1 MNKKRKYHT
10 LQFPVGLDVNWQTI
24 SAQAPL
30 NTSLQ
35 EWLVDTGSLT
45 ERIQGLCKQFAVTV
59 LGQGYSALHDN
70 ERSYLANKAGD
81 YQVREVLLL
90 ADNTPWVFARSI
102 IPSVLLEKEWHS
114 LGSAPLGKQLFN
126 DPRFK
131 RGEFQIAT
139 LDSRSFAEC
148 FSYNG
153 PNHLLFARRSL
164 FRLGEYC
171 VLVAEVFLPHSPA
184 YGELD

>member
-1 MNKKRKYHT
+1 MNKKRQYHT

-24 SAQAPL
+24 STHVPL

-35 EWLVDTGSLT
+35 DWLVDTGSLT
-45 ERIQGLCKQFAVTV
+45 ERIQGLCKQFTVTV
-59 LGQGYSALHDN
+59 LGQGFSTLHDN
-70 ERSYLANKAGD
+70 ERSYLTNQAGD

-102 IPSVLLEKEWHS
+102 IPSALLEKEWRS

-126 DPRFK
+126 DQRFK

-139 LDSRSFAEC
+139 LDSHSFAEC
-148 FSYNG
+148 FSHNA
-153 PNHLLFARRSL
+153 PSHLLFARRSL
-164 FRLGEYC
+164 FCLGQYS
-171 VLVAEVFLPHSPA
+171 VLVAEVFLPDSPA